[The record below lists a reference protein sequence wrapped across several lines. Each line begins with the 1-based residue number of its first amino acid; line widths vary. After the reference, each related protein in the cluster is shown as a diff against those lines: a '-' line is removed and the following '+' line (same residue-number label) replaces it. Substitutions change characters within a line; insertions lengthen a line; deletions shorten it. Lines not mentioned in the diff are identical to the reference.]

1 MTLLNLIYCLLGA
14 AVHRAGRR
22 LPVGKIPHR
31 ARRRAPARPHHPLPA
46 PGPGGDRRQ
55 QRRLLLCGRVHR
67 PPTASCHTAATN
79 DSFWFDQTR
88 RVGTV
93 IEVWYNPA
101 TPTVVER
108 RSLEAELLG
117 ALFIALGFAVVFWL
131 GLT

>member
-14 AVHRAGRR
+14 VFIVLGGVCLWEKYRTVHGGMR
-22 LPVGKIPHR
+22 LP
-31 ARRRAPARPHHPLPA
+31 ARIIRCQRQ
-46 PGPGGDRRQ
+46 GPKNRRQ
-55 QRRLLLCGRVHR
+55 SGGYCFVVEFTTPDGIR
-67 PPTASCHTAATN
+67 HTAATN

-93 IEVWYNPA
+93 IEIWYNPA
-101 TPTVVER
+101 SPTVVER

-117 ALFIALGFAVVFWL
+117 ALFIALGFAVIFWL